1 MQESADRQDVPEAN
15 LESLDQ
21 GFARTELARALV
33 KNAPWLL
40 ILSSLG
46 TTLVV
51 LLLWDSVGA
60 TELLAWWTIVA
71 LVNAHGIF
79 HAYRARR
86 SGEWVGFL
94 PHYNYG
100 ALVAGLCWG
109 LGVAYFFLQVPQP
122 QQVALIGGLFLV
134 ASATLAGNN
143 PSFPAAA
150 AFLVTLITPTLGAA
164 VYFDAVFYRELA
176 TGLLLLLVVFLRFG
190 YVSARALTANAI
202 LLSRVERLAR
212 TLTRTNEKLTT
223 ADAAKTR
230 FLAAASHDLRQPMHA
245 IGLLIGALRQQV
257 STPEATENVRRITAA
272 VDGLTSLF
280 DAILDISKLDAG
292 VVKPRQENFPVS
304 RILDSLSHHYLIRA
318 QQKKLDMDVVP
329 SSVIVRSDP
338 ALLSQICQN
347 LVSNAI
353 RYTESGR
360 ILIGVRRRAKAA
372 EIQVWDTG
380 IGIPGHQVSKIFE
393 EFVQLSN
400 PTHDRTKGLGLGLSI
415 VERTANLLG
424 HRVTVHSRLGKG
436 SCFSIT
442 VPSESGR
449 KPSYDPDAESSDR
462 DVAERLDG
470 AFIVIVDDEED
481 VLHAMTAL
489 LRVYGCHTV
498 AATSAGQLTEALRE
512 HERQPDLIIT
522 DFRIGP
528 SETGFDVID
537 KVREMQELKIPAL
550 IITGS
555 QSSEYLKT
563 AMTTGARVLGKP
575 LNERQLIHAISEALG
590 RAEHQTLA

>member
-1 MQESADRQDVPEAN
+1 MQTNVDKRDGPDAN
-15 LESLDQ
+15 LDQLDKE
-21 GFARTELARALV
+21 FARSELARTLV
-33 KNAPWLL
+33 RNAPSLL
-40 ILSSLG
+40 ILSCVG

-51 LLLWDSVGA
+51 FLLWDSVRA
-60 TELLAWWTIVA
+60 TKLVAWWTIVA
-71 LVNAHGIF
+71 LVNAHGLI
-79 HAYRARR
+79 HAYRAQRR
-86 SGEWVGFL
+86 GNWVGFL

-109 LGVAYFFLQVPQP
+109 LGVAYFFLEVPQP
-122 QQVALIGGLFLV
+122 QQVALIGALFLV

-150 AFLVTLITPTLGAA
+150 GFLVTLITPTLAAA

-176 TGLLLLLVVFLRFG
+176 IGLLLLLVVFLRFG
-190 YVSARALTANAI
+190 YVSARTLTANAI
-202 LLSRVERLAR
+202 LLSRVERLAT
-212 TLTRTNEKLTT
+212 TLARTNEKLTK
-223 ADAAKTR
+223 ADVAKTR

-245 IGLLIGALRQQV
+245 ISLLTGALRQQV
-257 STPEATENVRRITAA
+257 STPEATQNVRRITAA

-292 VVKPRQENFPVS
+292 VVQPRQEIFPVS
-304 RILDSLSHHYLIRA
+304 RILDSLSHHYSVRA

-329 SSVIVRSDP
+329 SSLMVQSDP

-360 ILIGVRRRAKAA
+360 IVIGVRRRRNAA

-380 IGIPGHQVSKIFE
+380 IGIPAHQVSKIFE

-400 PTHDRTKGLGLGLSI
+400 PTHDRTRGLGLGLSI

-424 HRVTVHSRLGKG
+424 HRVTVHSQLGRG

-442 VPSESGR
+442 VPSEFGW
-449 KPSYDPDAESSDR
+449 KLTHEPAAEFSDR
-462 DVAERLDG
+462 QLAERLNG

-489 LRVYGCHTV
+489 LRVYGCHIV
-498 AATSAGQLTEALRE
+498 AAPSVGQLTEALRE

-528 SETGFDVID
+528 TETGLDVIR
-537 KVREMQELKIPAL
+537 KVRDMQDLNIPAL
-550 IITGS
+550 IVTGS
-555 QSSEYLKT
+555 QSSEDLKS
-563 AMTTGARVLGKP
+563 ASATGARVLGKP
-575 LNERQLIHAISEALG
+575 MNERQLIQAISEALG
-590 RAEHQTLA
+590 RVEQQTLA